1 LHVYILL
8 YSVAHKRQSKR
19 LQKQT
24 KDVPNSGL
32 DVEPAASI
40 LPGNT
45 TIVAES
51 MPPTTI
57 FVDTSGPNPQVT
69 GTATDTA
76 PRLASTGTLLLT
88 HMLFPI
94 LSQ

>member
-1 LHVYILL
+1 
-8 YSVAHKRQSKR
+8 
-19 LQKQT
+19 
-24 KDVPNSGL
+24 
-32 DVEPAASI
+32 VEPAASI

-76 PRLASTGTLLLT
+76 PRLASTVAPVPQVTTTGATDTAPRLAT
-88 HMLFPI
+88 VAPVHA
-94 LSQ
+94 LSKSPK